1 MDERAF
7 LFDLAVSLVFSVKM
21 GTIEDAEADLIIGA
35 DGAYSKVR
43 KIMAKRPLFNCTQT
57 YIEHGYVELS
67 VPSGKNNEVSVASY
81 KYHDNSNRIA
91 FACFMDENLLI

>member
-1 MDERAF
+1 M
-7 LFDLAVSLVFSVKM
+7 KT

-67 VPSGKNNEVSVASY
+67 VPSGKNNEVSVVSY
-81 KYHDNSNRIA
+81 TYHISITIILI
-91 FACFMDENLLI
+91 ESHLLDLRMKVF